1 MIDER
6 MPLVYAST
14 TVAVHPGSQFAT
26 TEAGHMHFDWKDVMT
41 ITSVPSTDK
50 CGIGMRQ
57 GERISS
63 DRVYTQSGLHNM
75 NGKQSRGPL

>member
-1 MIDER
+1 MIDDR
-6 MPLVYAST
+6 MPLVCAST

-26 TEAGHMHFDWKDVMT
+26 TEAGHMHFDWKNVVT
-41 ITSVPSTDK
+41 TTSVLSTDK
-50 CGIGMRQ
+50 CGLAMRQ

-63 DRVYTQSGLHNM
+63 DRVYTHKGLHNM